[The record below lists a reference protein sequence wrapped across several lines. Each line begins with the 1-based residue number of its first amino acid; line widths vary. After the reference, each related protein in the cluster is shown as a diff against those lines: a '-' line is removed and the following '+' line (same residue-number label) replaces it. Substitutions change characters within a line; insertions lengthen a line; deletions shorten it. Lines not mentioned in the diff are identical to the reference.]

1 MRLNYPH
8 LHYCLFAEDEVDG
21 DPCDWPGVVCVKLDN
36 AKAQFKC
43 PNMQCRR
50 LWASMRARI
59 SFKISQ
65 PQPNGFIAL
74 KIYGQK
80 CQQCETPSEALWYIG
95 KC

>member
-1 MRLNYPH
+1 
-8 LHYCLFAEDEVDG
+8 
-21 DPCDWPGVVCVKLDN
+21 
-36 AKAQFKC
+36 
-43 PNMQCRR
+43 MQCRR
-50 LWASMRARI
+50 LWTSMRARI